1 MAAVGDTT
9 IKDRLLKG
17 AEVGNKTFKVHLD
30 GYNQLPLLT
39 GQTDKSA
46 RDEYYYFDDDGRAR
60 TCAMTRCCQARPSRL
75 RGKSFANSARREDCR
90 SG

>member
-1 MAAVGDTT
+1 MRSSTDVFWAGLVPDAYGAAGDTT

-17 AEVGNKTFKVHLD
+17 AQVGDKTFKVHLD

-46 RDEYYYFDDDGRAR
+46 REEYYY
-60 TCAMTRCCQARPSRL
+60 
-75 RGKSFANSARREDCR
+75 
-90 SG
+90 